1 MNEKNK
7 IEKNALYLVATP
19 IGNLSDISDRARKVL
34 SEVDFI
40 AAEDTRNTVKLLSLL
55 GIKKPLVS
63 YFEHNKRERGE
74 EILARMSDSQSCA
87 LVTDA
92 GTPAISDPGEDLVKL
107 CYERGVKVIP
117 IPGACAAVSALAASG
132 LPAGRFTF
140 EGFLTVSKSKRR
152 EHLESLKNESR
163 TMIFYEAPHKLR
175 RTLADMIA
183 VFGNRRINLAREIT
197 KLNEEFNLTT
207 FEEAIRKYGDCEPL
221 GEFVIVV
228 EGAEVQNEESELLKL
243 TVEEHFAHYI
253 DAGLAKM
260 DAAKAVA
267 RDRGCAKSEIYRI
280 LNKKM

>member
-1 MNEKNK
+1 M
-7 IEKNALYLVATP
+7 
-19 IGNLSDISDRARKVL
+19 
-34 SEVDFI
+34 DFI

-74 EILARMSDSQSCA
+74 EILARMGNSQSCA

-107 CYERGVKVIP
+107 CYERGIKVIP
-117 IPGACAAVSALAASG
+117 IPGACAAVSALAGSG
-132 LPAGRFTF
+132 LTSGRFTF

-152 EHLESLKNESR
+152 EHLESLKTESR
-163 TMIFYEAPHKLR
+163 TMIFYEAPHKLK
-175 RTLADMIA
+175 RTLSDMIA

-207 FEEAIRKYGDCEPL
+207 FEDAIKKYEGREPI
-221 GEFVIVV
+221 GEFVIVI
-228 EGAEVQNEESELLKL
+228 EGAEAVNEGNGLLNL
-243 TVEEHFAHYI
+243 TVEEHVAHYM

-260 DAAKAVA
+260 DAVKAAA
-267 RDRGCAKSEIYRI
+267 RDRGCAKSEVYRE
-280 LNKKM
+280 LNKK